1 MSVVID
7 IPLQLK
13 SAHPFC
19 MTLWSC
25 RRPRHTADISRSSD
39 ARRKAREQCPRP
51 PPPRIGG
58 PKSEGRK
65 REHLSYNNRRKS
77 HLTLALALARS
88 VFRSAIERT
97 RYLALPY
104 RRESGRDRPIYRT
117 NFRMRKRKRRESPG
131 GGMPAVFQVT
141 SCRTV
146 QGWMMPYSFS
156 GHRRYAY
163 VW

>member
-19 MTLWSC
+19 MTLWS
-25 RRPRHTADISRSSD
+25 RRRRRRTADISRSSD
-39 ARRKAREQCPRP
+39 ARRKAREQCPRPRPP

-77 HLTLALALARS
+77 HLTRSLARS
-88 VFRSAIERT
+88 LVALSFVRPSSQPDTSLAI
-97 RYLALPY
+97 PC
-104 RRESGRDRPIYRT
+104 RRESGRDRPNYRT
-117 NFRMRKRKRRESPG
+117 NFRMRKRKGTEGVTRWNSGRFPG
-131 GGMPAVFQVT
+131 YELQDG
-141 SCRTV
+141 
-146 QGWMMPYSFS
+146 
-156 GHRRYAY
+156 
-163 VW
+163 